1 MKMKMLL
8 FALILPLAM
17 MAQEEKESYSMW
29 QTIYLTPNTAN
40 LKALGTAMAS
50 HNKTFHKDG
59 PYRASVYN
67 VANGPNT
74 GKMVWVMGPLT
85 YPDLDKRPSEG
96 GHDEDWRDKVM
107 PNVTKVDQG
116 EYWRTDAKLS
126 NFKEDNGPS
135 KLIYVRYHE
144 INDGQGYRLNAHMA
158 KISETIKSMPNGG
171 PEWGVF
177 YNEFWQGNKIGRH
190 VATCMYMDSWAEMDR
205 DMDFKKAFEAKHGEN
220 SWTAFLD
227 DARAIFSD
235 QWDEIWVYNAKLS
248 SDR

>member
-1 MKMKMLL
+1 MKMLL
-8 FALILPLAM
+8 FALLLPIVM
-17 MAQEEKESYSMW
+17 MAQEENESYSMW
-29 QTIYLTPNTAN
+29 QTIYLTPNTTT

-59 PYRASVYN
+59 PHRASVYN

-74 GKMVWVMGPLT
+74 GKMVWLMGPLT
-85 YPDLDKRPSEG
+85 YADLDTRPGEG

-107 PNVTKVDQG
+107 PNITKVEQG
-116 EYWRTDAKLS
+116 EYWRADDKLS
-126 NFKEDNGPS
+126 NFKDDPAPS

-144 INDGQGYRLNAHMA
+144 INDGQGYRVKDHFT
-158 KISETIKSMPNGG
+158 KISETIKSMPDGG
-171 PEWGVF
+171 RDWGIF

-190 VATCMYMDSWAEMDR
+190 IATCSYMDSWAEMDN
-205 DMDFKKAFEAKHGEN
+205 DWKFKAAFEAVHGEN
-220 SWTAFLD
+220 SWTPFLE
-227 DARAIFSD
+227 DAKAIFSD